1 MIMTNEY
8 GSAYKRVHTQE
19 EVEDLLATGWRLVE
33 EKPVLVEEPQKE
45 VVVVEEQPVEA
56 PKVSK
61 TGGNELIYKGRYL
74 SQWVS
79 IANKKEMREIFD
91 YYGIPYAVKTSKS
104 DMAVALRKYIRE
116 VKADKR
122 REQNDGK

>member
-8 GSAYKRVHTQE
+8 GSAYKTVHTQE
-19 EVEDLLATGWRLVE
+19 ELEDLLASGWRLVE
-33 EKPVLVEEPQKE
+33 EKPIEVEEPQKD
-45 VVVVEEQPVEA
+45 VVEEQPIEA

-61 TGGNELIYKGRYL
+61 VGSNDLIYKGRYL

-116 VKADKR
+116 IKADKR